1 MANILIFGAS
11 RGLGA
16 AFNSGLPESGDT
28 VWLVSRT
35 RPDRLER
42 DEQVERVWIKADL
55 TSAREA
61 SRTVAAALA
70 DQRVDVLIYNAGI
83 WEEKAFES
91 DYDFAEVPTEEIEN
105 IISVNLTS
113 AIVCIQKLLPNLK
126 QSDNAKVILIGST
139 SGIDNAGSGEV
150 VYTASKFGLRG
161 LGHALREHLRPQG
174 ITVTC
179 INPGEVAAAIAYEEG
194 AERAIQEYQGTRI
207 PVQDLVLIVKCL
219 MGLSRVAC
227 VKEIDVPAITDV
239 NA

>member
-1 MANILIFGAS
+1 MTNILIFGAS

-16 AFNSGLPESGDT
+16 AFDSGLPESGDK

-35 RPDRLER
+35 RPGKLGR

-55 TSAREA
+55 TSPREA
-61 SRTVAAALA
+61 SQALAQVIA
-70 DQRVDVLIYNAGI
+70 DQRIDVLIYNAGI
-83 WEEKAFES
+83 WEERAFE
-91 DYDFAEVPTEEIEN
+91 DYYDFAEVPTEEIEN
-105 IISVNLTS
+105 IIAVNLTS

-126 QSDNAKVILIGST
+126 KSNNAKVILIGST
-139 SGIDNAGSGEV
+139 SGIDNAGSEAV

-161 LGHALREHLRPQG
+161 LGHALRENLRHQG
-174 ITVTC
+174 IAVTC

-194 AERAIQEYQGTRI
+194 AERAIEEYQGTRI